1 MAVYSLTEV
10 KVLDGEGA
18 QKYAEI
24 AQSSVAAHGGKFLV
38 LASGAEVAEGDWP
51 QDQLAVI
58 IEFADKKQLHTWY
71 DSAEYAPARKIAA
84 TALDRRLVF
93 LDGFAPAAAA
103 DPETLVRRFYA
114 AMTTGDVSAAGDY
127 LRDDWQDIPLPPGT
141 PAGIDGY
148 LGTVAFL
155 RSAFPDLDVSLEDVV
170 VSGDRVAVRVLAT
183 GTHRGEIL
191 GVAPTGRTVAF
202 RAFDFHQIKDGK
214 IASTWHLED
223 FFGLQ
228 LQLGAE

>member
-18 QKYAEI
+18 REYAEI

-38 LASGAEVAEGDWP
+38 LASAAEVAEGDWP

-58 IEFADKKQLHTWY
+58 IEFNDKAQLHTWY

-93 LDGFAPAAAA
+93 LDGFSPVPVA

-114 AMTTGDVSAAGDY
+114 AMTTGDVSDAGDY
-127 LRDDWQDIPLPPGT
+127 LAGDWQDVPLPVGT

-148 LGTVAFL
+148 RGTVAFL
-155 RSAFPDLDVSLEDVV
+155 RSAFPDLDARIEDVV

-191 GVAPTGRTVAF
+191 GIAPTGRTVAF
-202 RAFDFHQIKDGK
+202 RAFDFHQIKDDK
-214 IASTWHLED
+214 IISTWHLED
-223 FFGLQ
+223 FLGLRLQ
-228 LQLGAE
+228 LEAE